1 MRMRDGI
8 YCIDSIQK
16 IMRITISQIP
26 LILSLMLI
34 FISLCVLPASAL
46 EFSEEKIIFVADD
59 TASPKFVIDS
69 GNIFIL
75 ELYFDKY
82 ANKNRKQD
90 DEWSRLY
97 FYNISNDKLTELT
110 FDDKANTRGS
120 NPIAISG
127 NTVYWTVNRVY
138 LSYDA
143 DIRSYNTASKAYNK
157 LSVPPSYPVE
167 LEVQDKTIVLIA
179 TKFPDDID
187 GPDICISTDG
197 GENFKRYRLPGHQE
211 GMKMSGNILVY
222 KDSRSSHS
230 SNTLN
235 YLNIDTLES
244 YQIGDETK
252 GLYTSPDISGSNIV
266 YRFDSDIYS
275 FLKDDKDKKQE
286 LHMIDIS
293 TNTTS
298 LIASPNARI
307 FAFAIDKDYIV
318 WCDNR
323 NKSGAKICLYDLKE
337 NKEYSVADIDAGTS
351 PQVSKNTIA
360 WVDSVDNRNILK
372 IVTIHD
378 DNYVDDDISGNSGKD
393 NTDNSENSQS
403 QQTSPQTA
411 SGEIVCIIISVG
423 IALIVK
429 AGYHGRKNN

>member
-1 MRMRDGI
+1 MRL
-8 YCIDSIQK
+8 K
-16 IMRITISQIP
+16 TSQIL
-26 LILSLMLI
+26 LILL
-34 FISLCVLPASAL
+34 FISLTLLCVFPISAL
-46 EFSEEKIIFVADD
+46 EFSEEKIIFVSDD
-59 TASPKFVIDS
+59 TAFPYYAIDS
-69 GNIFIL
+69 GNIFIMDH
-75 ELYFDKY
+75 YVDKY
-82 ANKNRKQD
+82 ISKNE
-90 DEWSRLY
+90 EWSKLY
-97 FYNISNDKLTELT
+97 FYNISTDKLTELT
-110 FDDKANTRGS
+110 FDDMSNTKVDT
-120 NPIAISG
+120 PIAISG
-127 NTVYWTVNRVY
+127 NTVYWTINSDL
-138 LSYDA
+138 LSYDTA
-143 DIRSYNTASKAYNK
+143 TKSYKKIFLPS
-157 LSVPPSYPVE
+157 SVPIN
-167 LEVQDKTIVLIA
+167 LAVQGKTIALVA
-179 TKFPDDID
+179 TRFPGDID

-235 YLNIDTLES
+235 YLDIDTWES

-360 WVDSVDNRNILK
+360 WVDSVDNRNVLK